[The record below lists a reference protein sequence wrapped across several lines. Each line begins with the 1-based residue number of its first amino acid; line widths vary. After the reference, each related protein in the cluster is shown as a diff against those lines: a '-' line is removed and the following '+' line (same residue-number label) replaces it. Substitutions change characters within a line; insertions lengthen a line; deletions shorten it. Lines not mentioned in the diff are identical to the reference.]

1 MLLKDLIMIHL
12 IFLHVQSCPVLGGL
26 LNMQKTFLRS
36 ELINNGDHLTGI
48 VNHPEEKDQ
57 INLISMYVSS
67 STQDIKSG
75 PQVFFTWTA

>member
-36 ELINNGDHLTGI
+36 ELHKQWRPPYRNCKLPRGEART
-48 VNHPEEKDQ
+48 K
-57 INLISMYVSS
+57 
-67 STQDIKSG
+67 
-75 PQVFFTWTA
+75 